1 MAFQLTIKERYD
13 LMHNIARMPC
23 TVALR
28 FAVDEFNSIVDFTE
42 QELREKAITIDK
54 TTYDITS
61 NDDSYEITVDSLP
74 QGVVSAIKVFIKMY
88 DTDDMKTNAM
98 VQDTLKLYKKV
109 I

>member
-1 MAFQLTIKERYD
+1 MAFQLSVKERYD

-28 FAVDEFNSIVDFTE
+28 FSVDEFNSLIDFTE
-42 QELREKAITIDK
+42 QELTEQAITIDK
-54 TTYDITS
+54 MT
-61 NDDSYEITVDSLP
+61 YEITSRDPGYTITVESLP
-74 QGVVSAIKVFIKMY
+74 KGVVSAIKTFIKMY
-88 DTDDMKTNAM
+88 DTPDMAGNAF